1 MENLWLAILLYSIGL
16 GLVLHFRPAL
26 MFHANGSWKEFGYQR
41 DSRHT
46 LFPFWLFAVTWA
58 IVSYALAAV
67 LTLMMPAAGTVTA
80 AATAATS
87 WMSSSS
93 DYDEVEEDEVEEDEG
108 EEEEIAVPISRA
120 KTVRRRT
127 TPTKKA
133 AGKPRPGY
141 YVLDPAQG
149 ENGLRRYIYYGSEP
163 PAEEEAA

>member
-16 GLVLHFRPAL
+16 GIVLHFRPAL

-41 DSRHT
+41 DARHT

-67 LTLMMPAAGTVTA
+67 LTLMMPGAGTVTA
-80 AATAATS
+80 AATAAAS
-87 WMSSSS
+87 WVSSSS
-93 DYDEVEEDEVEEDEG
+93 DHDDIEEDVVEEEEDD
-108 EEEEIAVPISRA
+108 EEIAVPISRA

-127 TPTKKA
+127 PSAAPKK

-141 YVLDPAQG
+141 YVLDPDQG
-149 ENGLRRYIYYGSEP
+149 ENGLRRYIYYGAEP
-163 PAEEEAA
+163 PAEET